1 MREDDDTCNRA
12 GNKMG
17 IKPGS

>member
-1 MREDDDTCNRA
+1 MREDDDTCKRA